1 MVHLKQSWWQAALPF
16 CNHPVSSRSFLLL
29 GCAGLEQEA
38 VVLYCELISH
48 RGSWRINAA
57 GCRALA
63 ESSAAATAAL
73 LSSGGAPGPM
83 QRCVQ
88 HRRGGHIGLHF
99 QVKHSLRGG
108 KKVRGKELTSS
119 LFAVIGPVVQE
130 CDDHSANSAGQ
141 EGQRA
146 AVPLHRRRTHWHGAR
161 CAGFVPAILIPLL
174 VAFPSKF
181 FGCSRDGLRGQQQR
195 MPLSAM

>member
-1 MVHLKQSWWQAALPF
+1 MVHLKQPWRQAALPF
-16 CNHPVSSRSFLLL
+16 CNHPVSSHLFLLL

-63 ESSAAATAAL
+63 ESSTAATAAL

-88 HRRGGHIGLHF
+88 HRRGGHIELHF
-99 QVKHSLRGG
+99 QSRTLAC
-108 KKVRGKELTSS
+108 KKVRVWDQTPHCL
-119 LFAVIGPVVQE
+119 LCLVLL
-130 CDDHSANSAGQ
+130 CRSASTILQTVLDKKASG
-141 EGQRA
+141 R
-146 AVPLHRRRTHWHGAR
+146 LCR
-161 CAGFVPAILIPLL
+161 CIEDAHTGMAQGVL
-174 VAFPSKF
+174 
-181 FGCSRDGLRGQQQR
+181 GLRQQD
-195 MPLSAM
+195 